1 MATQCE
7 TNTFFEKTLQSVLGF
22 KLNQRALK
30 TVLKYGKFMTKV
42 THLIRVKGGQQHFC
56 LPDLTYIEK
65 ICMNIKFCLLVINSS

>member
-30 TVLKYGKFMTKV
+30 TVLKCGKFITKV
-42 THLIRVKGGQQHFC
+42 THLIRVKGGQ
-56 LPDLTYIEK
+56 
-65 ICMNIKFCLLVINSS
+65 